1 MFERPNHRRIAQVLG
16 ALDGSKLRELRCW
29 FGGGTAIALRHGEYR
44 ESVDIDFLVSDPVGY
59 RQLRQQLA
67 GATNI
72 DALLRAGAASIA
84 LARDIRADQY
94 GIRTALIV
102 DGVRIKFEIVR
113 EARIALDEPARSDAV
128 CGIAMLTTVDLA
140 ASKLLANS
148 DRWRDDSA
156 FSRDVIDLAMMDLPP
171 RRLRRG
177 CWRRSRGGTPAV
189 AKAPAA
195 SPRQSRSSLVGVFAR
210 NWLWWLAAIASSMR
224 RWNSYK
230 GARPRQHDL
239 HSLASCRICRISCE
253 RLMSS

>member
-128 CGIAMLTTVDLA
+128 CGIATLTTVDLA

-171 RRLRRG
+171 RRLRPALDKAAQAYG
-177 CWRRSRGGTPAV
+177 DAALEDMRRAIDVLRERPAHLERCIRALAMAMPPAALQQRLRTLRRRLDRMAGG
-189 AKAPAA
+189 APAT
-195 SPRQSRSSLVGVFAR
+195 
-210 NWLWWLAAIASSMR
+210 
-224 RWNSYK
+224 
-230 GARPRQHDL
+230 
-239 HSLASCRICRISCE
+239 E
-253 RLMSS
+253 